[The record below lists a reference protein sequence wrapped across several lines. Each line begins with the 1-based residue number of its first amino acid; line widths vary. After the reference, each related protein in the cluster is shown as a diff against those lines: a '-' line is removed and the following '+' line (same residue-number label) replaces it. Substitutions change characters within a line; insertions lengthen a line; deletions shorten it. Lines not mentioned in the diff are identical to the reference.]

1 VPQFALPP
9 VKGRALGLSSHD
21 LAGEVSLV
29 NVFGSWCVECRTE
42 HPLLLELKAKGVLPI
57 HGLNYKDQ
65 PDNAARWLNALGDPS
80 TRTGADLD
88 GRIAIDW
95 GRLRRA
101 RDLRHLQGRAH
112 RPQAHRPAVVRGNRR
127 HDPAADQETSR
138 AMTLG
143 PRIGRLAAL
152 LIVVTAVATTAQH
165 AAAAQEL
172 MKSLVLHDA
181 PKPVAAVEF
190 ADAQGRSRSLADF
203 KGKVVLLN
211 LWATWCVP
219 CRQEMPT
226 LDRLQGTLGGAEFE
240 VVPLSIDRG
249 GLETVRK
256 FYSEINVRNLAIYT
270 DSSGQALRGLGAV
283 GLPTTLIINR
293 AGQEVGRAL
302 GPAEWD
308 APEVVDL
315 LRPIIADAG
324 QGLAQSQGHVA
335 PKAEEPPGLVQ
346 RAFRWLAGLFT
357 K

>member
-1 VPQFALPP
+1 
-9 VKGRALGLSSHD
+9 
-21 LAGEVSLV
+21 
-29 NVFGSWCVECRTE
+29 
-42 HPLLLELKAKGVLPI
+42 
-57 HGLNYKDQ
+57 
-65 PDNAARWLNALGDPS
+65 
-80 TRTGADLD
+80 
-88 GRIAIDW
+88 
-95 GRLRRA
+95 
-101 RDLRHLQGRAH
+101 
-112 RPQAHRPAVVRGNRR
+112 
-127 HDPAADQETSR
+127 
-138 AMTLG
+138 MTLG

-270 DSSGQALRGLGAV
+270 DFPGRPCVGWAPWACRPHSSSTVLVRKSGVR
-283 GLPTTLIINR
+283 
-293 AGQEVGRAL
+293 L
-302 GPAEWD
+302 GPPNGTRLRWSTCSDPSSPMPAR
-308 APEVVDL
+308 VL
-315 LRPIIADAG
+315 LKAKVTSRPRRKSRPDWSNAHSDG
-324 QGLAQSQGHVA
+324 WRDCSQSDHLRRNA
-335 PKAEEPPGLVQ
+335 
-346 RAFRWLAGLFT
+346 
-357 K
+357 